1 MLTCSKKRC
10 QARCLQH
17 DGEQGLPLSC
27 ELTDMPLLYTV
38 LHHTKIYAT
47 LKTAEL
53 KTGGIET
60 MQNKKLY
67 KHILKNLFHEQA
79 IEIIPLLRP
88 GWQVTQAFEIE
99 LPTLKT
105 KEVKREP
112 TDIEKGLTSLAL
124 PGAEVT
130 GVIQTEWVEH
140 TGHFERVY
148 RVRNPETNKPA
159 YLIADVQTAADDAE
173 ELAKRLLLT
182 SVNLLSVAHQDVAE
196 KNDLEEDEGE
206 NREGTLLNKGY
217 FVYPDALCLFP
228 QSVPEDIV
236 ETFRGQVIME
246 FHFEKLRI
254 WERDA
259 REFLNTHATTIY
271 FLLPVMKN
279 ADAALLGIAIGELA
293 QKFSDNE
300 TDLGRH
306 LTGLNLLIQLSETM
320 AQEEKLAVQAHLYS
334 FKHLIKSETDDAAV

>member
-1 MLTCSKKRC
+1 
-10 QARCLQH
+10 
-17 DGEQGLPLSC
+17 
-27 ELTDMPLLYTV
+27 
-38 LHHTKIYAT
+38 
-47 LKTAEL
+47 
-53 KTGGIET
+53 
-60 MQNKKLY
+60 MQSKKLY

-79 IEIIPLLRP
+79 TEIIPLLRP
-88 GWQVTQAFEIE
+88 GWQVTQAFETE

-105 KEVKREP
+105 KELERKP
-112 TDIEKGLTSLAL
+112 TDFEKGLTSLAL

-130 GVIQTEWVEH
+130 GVIQTEWIEH
-140 TGHFERVY
+140 SGHFERIY
-148 RVRNPETNKPA
+148 RVKNPETNKPA
-159 YLIADVQTAADDAE
+159 YLIVEVQTAPDDAKDLE
-173 ELAKRLLLT
+173 RRLLLT
-182 SVNLLSVAHQDVAE
+182 SVNLLNVAHQDVAE
-196 KNDLEEDEGE
+196 ENEAEDEDE

-236 ETFRGQVIME
+236 EMFRGQVIME

-259 REFLNTHATTIY
+259 CEFLNTHATAIY

-320 AQEEKLAVQAHLYS
+320 AQEEKLAVQAYLHS
-334 FKHLIKSETDDAAV
+334 FRHLIKSETDEAAM